1 MFERT
6 LQDVVRGLR
15 SQPTSEGRSQFASL
29 VLQECRKEAK
39 ATDGAIKSQA
49 VLKIA
54 HLRML
59 GYDNQNTGDD
69 DTSFH
74 VIETMAL
81 PNFKYKRIGYLTAGQ
96 LLTSQSPVLLLA
108 TNSLKK
114 ELQANDVYIV
124 GLALGSCSSFISKD
138 MARDLLQDVIS
149 VTASSTKPYVRKR
162 GTLCLYKMCL
172 KFPEAINM
180 GAFDSLRQR
189 LDDSDSSVV
198 SCAVNAICELAKV
211 NPRNVLPL
219 TPQLFALLTTSG
231 NNWLTIK
238 VVKLYASLLKIEPRL
253 GKKLLDPLAHIVQ
266 TTPAKSLLYE
276 GIATIIMALSVI
288 PPHSVDK
295 QKHEH
300 ICQLCAKKLQ
310 EFVQDPDQNLKYL
323 GLNGFIELTNA
334 ATPAVANCL
343 ETKEIILCCLKDE
356 DSTVRLKALELL
368 SSLSTKQTVTGI
380 VSRLLECLPT
390 AQDKDAIVKCVI
402 LACVDDGYSR
412 VPSCEWLL
420 AVLLDLSRLGGGAHG
435 PLLANQMIDLV
446 LRVPSVREFASKA
459 CARLFLERHAQ
470 QVRSGEILRAC
481 AFICCEFD
489 CGEISHEQIVRELLS
504 GEDVEWL
511 EADTGCAFALNAFK
525 LAARHPGLS
534 QVAVEC
540 AERWLSNST
549 TTTTGGEGMSFRVR
563 DRLEYCLL
571 REKTSSSLGQEGFEP
586 FGPVHERAQRHVP
599 KPPSALFAD
608 KRVKLAPTN
617 HVASSTLSFRG
628 KVKEVP
634 KTFEPHAPHPFT
646 PSTFVAPSAQNIKPF
661 LLSSK
666 PKRRPGRSDS
676 SSSGE
681 EALSPRALA
690 KATQAPLWSTTLG
703 DNSASTAPIVILASA
718 PPPSFL
724 GEDQVLTKKKK
735 KGEMTLADVELALD
749 LPGGGDDD
757 NHHRADA
764 EEEKPKKKKDS
775 KKKKSTK
782 KPAATA
788 AAEEVP
794 DLMGFL

>member
-81 PNFKYKRIGYLTAGQ
+81 ANFKYKRIGYLTAGQ

-238 VVKLYASLLKIEPRL
+238 VVKLYASLLRIEPRL

-288 PPHSVDK
+288 PAQSVDA

-310 EFVQDPDQNLKYL
+310 EFVQDSDQNLKYL
-323 GLNGFIELTNA
+323 GLNGFIELTKA

-368 SSLSTKQTVTGI
+368 SSLSTKRTVAGI

-435 PLLANQMIDLV
+435 PLLAKQMIDLV

-470 QVRSGEILRAC
+470 QVRSGEILQAC

-489 CGEISHEQIVRELLS
+489 CGENAHEQIVRELLS
-504 GEDVEWL
+504 GEDGL

-534 QVAVEC
+534 SVAVEC
-540 AERWLSNST
+540 AGRWLVT
-549 TTTTGGEGMSFRVR
+549 GMSFRVR
-563 DRLEYCLL
+563 DRLAYCLL
-571 REKTSSSLGQEGFEP
+571 REKASSLEDAFEP

-599 KPPSALFAD
+599 KPSDALFAD
-608 KRVKLAPTN
+608 KRVKLAPSS
-617 HVASSTLSFRG
+617 HAASSLLSFRG
-628 KVKEVP
+628 KVKEVA
-634 KTFEPHAPHPFT
+634 KAFEPSRP
-646 PSTFVAPSAQNIKPF
+646 FVAPSVLAAPPAQNIKPF

-676 SSSGE
+676 SSSSGGE
-681 EALSPRALA
+681 ETLSPRALA
-690 KATQAPLWSTTLG
+690 KATRAPLWSTTLG
-703 DNSASTAPIVILASA
+703 GGGGTAPVVILASA
-718 PPPSFL
+718 PVL
-724 GEDQVLTKKKK
+724 GEDQGLATTKKKK

-749 LPGGGDDD
+749 LPGGDDHD
-757 NHHRADA
+757 HVV
-764 EEEKPKKKKDS
+764 EEKPKKKKKKSS
-775 KKKKSTK
+775 KKPTV
-782 KPAATA
+782 AATTA
-788 AAEEVP
+788 VEDEP
-794 DLMGFL
+794 DLMGFS